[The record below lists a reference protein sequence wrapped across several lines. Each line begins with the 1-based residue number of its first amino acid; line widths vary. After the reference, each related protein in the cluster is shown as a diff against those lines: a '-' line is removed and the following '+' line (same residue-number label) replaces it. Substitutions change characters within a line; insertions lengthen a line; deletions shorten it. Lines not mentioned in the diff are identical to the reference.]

1 MAEREIPVEEEE
13 TYGLYRYRW
22 VALLAFMVV
31 LGLTQVMWLNY
42 ASITSQTQKLMG
54 QSEFNIVLL
63 ATMFPLL
70 YIPVSIPAGIIIDR
84 KGYRFAVML
93 GAFLTAGFSFLRLFA
108 GNYPLVLIG
117 MIGISIGQ
125 PFVLNSITKLVS
137 TWFPTDESALAIGI
151 GTLGMFLG
159 MILTLALTPAL
170 LKSFG
175 ENHLSSLRMIVLIYS
190 IAATVG
196 LVLFAILGKARP
208 PKPPKRTEEELQAEE
223 AAINWASLG
232 KIFSL
237 YNFRLLCVLLFLGNG
252 AFIGLLQLLEK
263 ILKPKGI
270 SSGTAGN
277 IGAVIVLAGIVGCV
291 VLPSISDKIMRRK
304 PFIILAAVSA
314 VPTIFLI
321 AALKGALPIFVVGG
335 FLGFFLLS
343 AFPLVLTFAEETTGH
358 AMTGTA
364 TAILMLL
371 GNAGGVI
378 LTLLMET
385 IKGATGGTSG
395 SFFWAMMFLVV
406 LFAIGFI
413 VALFLREK
421 KPGLEAAA

>member
-22 VALLAFMVV
+22 VTLLAFMVV

-137 TWFPTDESALAIGI
+137 TWFPTDESALATGI

-304 PFIILAAVSA
+304 PFIILAAASA

-378 LTLLMET
+378 LTLLMEA

-395 SFFWAMMFLVV
+395 SFFWGMMFLVV

>member
-31 LGLTQVMWLNY
+31 LGLTQIMWLNY

-378 LTLLMET
+378 LTLLMEA

>member
-42 ASITSQTQKLMG
+42 APITSQTQKLMG

-63 ATMFPLL
+63 ATMYPLL

-137 TWFPTDESALAIGI
+137 TWFPTDESALATGI

-208 PKPPKRTEEELQAEE
+208 PKPPKRTEAELQAEE

-378 LTLLMET
+378 LTLLMEA

>member
-208 PKPPKRTEEELQAEE
+208 PKPPPTCGRITRTRESGMPRARDRY
-223 AAINWASLG
+223 I
-232 KIFSL
+232 
-237 YNFRLLCVLLFLGNG
+237 CV
-252 AFIGLLQLLEK
+252 Q
-263 ILKPKGI
+263 
-270 SSGTAGN
+270 
-277 IGAVIVLAGIVGCV
+277 
-291 VLPSISDKIMRRK
+291 
-304 PFIILAAVSA
+304 
-314 VPTIFLI
+314 
-321 AALKGALPIFVVGG
+321 
-335 FLGFFLLS
+335 
-343 AFPLVLTFAEETTGH
+343 
-358 AMTGTA
+358 
-364 TAILMLL
+364 
-371 GNAGGVI
+371 
-378 LTLLMET
+378 
-385 IKGATGGTSG
+385 
-395 SFFWAMMFLVV
+395 
-406 LFAIGFI
+406 
-413 VALFLREK
+413 
-421 KPGLEAAA
+421 